1 MKSAWDKI
9 FQSDADAPL
18 TPEEQEQAW
27 SELVHAVDDVTKV
40 QASPEHERIKKQ
52 IAEKMAQS
60 QPAS

>member
-9 FQSDADAPL
+9 FKSDAPL
-18 TPEEQEQAW
+18 SPEEQEQAL
-27 SELVHAVDDVTKV
+27 SELAEAVTSVAKV

-52 IAEKMAQS
+52 IAEKMDQS